1 VNIIQQWAAAA
12 KFTKVTA
19 KMEETFKILCAVLQF
34 C

>member
-1 VNIIQQWAAAA
+1 MNIIQQWAAAT

-19 KMEETFKILCAVLQF
+19 KMEQKLKIVCTVLQF